1 MLQTSFS
8 RTDVLIFGML
18 VCAMGLYAVSVV
30 ATGSVLP
37 QTSAAHAQPE
47 EEPVEV
53 TSAANVIGDRDVGEV
68 MVADSV
74 VLRIRT
80 AAGGFSAADR
90 ADIVAD
96 RLRDMLLSGLQP
108 SEIHAGMMRGQ
119 TAVLAG
125 DRLIVTAD
133 QEHANLNETTPTT
146 LAQEWAANLAGALGG
161 EPGAP
166 EIAEETAPA
175 PAEWQPSEPYDDK
188 DVPIISVG
196 RGIRIGMARVSGPA
210 SKVAQVE
217 GVAQL
222 ESNLSNFGDVEIYVP
237 ISTKVPGESLDRI
250 NECAVVGLADLKL

>member
-1 MLQTSFS
+1 MLEKPLSGK
-8 RTDVLIFGML
+8 DLLILSMLAFGI
-18 VCAMGLYAVSVV
+18 GLYAVSVV
-30 ATGSVLP
+30 VSGSVLP
-37 QTSAAHAQPE
+37 QTSPAHAQDIQQPL
-47 EEPVEV
+47 EV

-68 MVADSV
+68 MVADNV

-133 QEHANLNETTPTT
+133 QEHANLNQTTPTT

-166 EIAEETAPA
+166 EIEEEAASA

-196 RGIRIGMARVSGPA
+196 RGVRVGMARVSGPT
-210 SKVAQVE
+210 SKVEQVE
-217 GVAQL
+217 GVAQI
-222 ESNLSNFGDVEIYVP
+222 ESNLSDFGDVEIYVP